1 MVLVELSTGML
12 PFEEKMDGR
21 TAFVLIPEL
30 LKQGARPEVP
40 ASRAGPTIPELVP
53 QSMQAIMQSAWAQD
67 PSTRPTAKQCVE
79 QLKQAAAAEAHS
91 QSVPPPSAPPAPRT
105 LNTVVSQADMITSTS
120 FKSLQMI
127 SVNEVCCVKRSDGNY
142 KYGRVTKKDAVG
154 VVVLVDDIR
163 IKEFAIAQ
171 MIDPE
176 MLRKLSGTEA
186 MPKSGGYCSC
196 LYCTHTAIWI

>member
-1 MVLVELSTGML
+1 MGPSLTPATSALSKTM
-12 PFEEKMDGR
+12 
-21 TAFVLIPEL
+21 TALFRSL
-30 LKQGARPEVP
+30 
-40 ASRAGPTIPELVP
+40 RA
-53 QSMQAIMQSAWAQD
+53 
-67 PSTRPTAKQCVE
+67 AK
-79 QLKQAAAAEAHS
+79 
-91 QSVPPPSAPPAPRT
+91 
-105 LNTVVSQADMITSTS
+105 ADMTTSTS
-120 FKSLQMI
+120 FKSVQMI
-127 SVNEVCCVKRSDGNY
+127 SVDEVCCVKRSDGNY
-142 KYGRVTKKDAVG
+142 KYGRVTKKGAVG